1 VSNCL
6 EISAGKPSPRRVN
19 NARRASTLNASVPT
33 LAPEGMMPQ
42 PTVKIDHARFVVTV
56 DQDRRI
62 ISDGAVIVEGNR
74 IAHVGKAAELVGIGA
89 DRVID
94 GRQMVVTPGLV
105 NAHLHASYPHAVR
118 GAWPDDIP
126 MAQFSASV
134 YGLMQAMTEQEE
146 YATTLLAV
154 SELVKYGTTSVLDP
168 GTTKHL
174 DACLDAYEQSG
185 IRAIVGQVVLDRPT
199 TMPLRV
205 TSTEEAIE
213 ITRRTLRTY
222 DGRAGGRIRA
232 WAMPNSGELC
242 SDELHVAVKRLA
254 DEAGVGVTMHQANS
268 DPVVKASLEQYGQRP
283 VHHLDSLGVVGPN
296 VLFSI
301 GIGIDDSE
309 VAIIAERGASVAM
322 IPTGGL
328 KLGLG
333 LTKRARFPE
342 MVEQGVNVCLS
353 TDSANAS
360 NLVETS
366 RAMYLAATLF
376 KDARQDTRAITAESA
391 FEMATING
399 ARALGL
405 GDLTGSLEIG
415 KRADLV
421 LWDTRRP
428 EWRNLFNPVNQ
439 LVYSA
444 DGRSVQTVMVDGRIL
459 VDDYKMQLVDE
470 GAMLDAAQA
479 MGEELLRR
487 TGTTLQSKWPVI

>member
-1 VSNCL
+1 MSQ
-6 EISAGKPSPRRVN
+6 PS
-19 NARRASTLNASVPT
+19 
-33 LAPEGMMPQ
+33 
-42 PTVKIDHARFVVTV
+42 VKIDRARFVVTV
-56 DQDRRI
+56 DPQRRVI
-62 ISDGAVIVEGNR
+62 RDGSVLVEGAR
-74 IAHVGKAAELVGIGA
+74 IARVGKADDLADVRA

-94 GRQMVVTPGLV
+94 GRDLVVTPGLV

-134 YGLMQAMTEQEE
+134 YGLMQAMTEEE
-146 YATTLLAV
+146 EHATTLLAV
-154 SELVKYGTTSVLDP
+154 SELVKYGTTAVLDP

-174 DACLDAYEQSG
+174 DACLDAYDSSG
-185 IRAIVGQVVLDRPT
+185 IRAVVGQVVLDRPT

-213 ITRRTLRTY
+213 ITRRTIRAY

-242 SDELHVAVKRLA
+242 SDELHVALKRIA
-254 DEAGVGVTMHQANS
+254 DEAGVGVTMHQANAE
-268 DPVVKASLEQYGQRP
+268 PVVQACVERHGVRP
-283 VHHLDSLGVVGPN
+283 VQHLDRLGVVGPN
-296 VLFSI
+296 TLFSI
-301 GIGIDDSE
+301 GIGLDDAEID
-309 VAIIAERGASVAM
+309 VIRERGASVAM
-322 IPTGGL
+322 IPTGAL
-328 KLGLG
+328 KLALG
-333 LTKRARFPE
+333 ATRRARFPE
-342 MVEQGVNVCLS
+342 MVERGVNVCVS

-376 KDARQDTRAITAESA
+376 KDARQTTSAIPAEAA
-391 FEMATING
+391 FEMATLNG

-405 GDLTGSLEIG
+405 GDLTGSVEVG

-444 DGRSVQTVMVDGRIL
+444 DGRSVHTVLVDGQIL
-459 VDDYKMQLVDE
+459 VDAYVMQRLDE
-470 GAMLDAAQA
+470 GAMLDRVQE
-479 MGEELLRR
+479 MGERLVAR
-487 TGTTLQSKWPVI
+487 TGTVIASKWPVI